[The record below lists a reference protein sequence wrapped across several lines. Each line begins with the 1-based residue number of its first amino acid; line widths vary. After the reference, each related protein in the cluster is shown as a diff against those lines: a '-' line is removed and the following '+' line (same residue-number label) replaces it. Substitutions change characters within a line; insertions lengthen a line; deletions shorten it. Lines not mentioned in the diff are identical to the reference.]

1 MTSELFYFIS
11 SQNIK
16 KTKKKKTNK
25 TNDVKESLITLLPIP
40 LEKSSQNKFNNIKQY
55 HNQ

>member
-1 MTSELFYFIS
+1 VTSELFYFIS

-16 KTKKKKTNK
+16 KIKKKKTNK

-40 LEKSSQNKFNNIKQY
+40 LKKSLQNKFNNIKQD

>member
-1 MTSELFYFIS
+1 VTSELFYFIS